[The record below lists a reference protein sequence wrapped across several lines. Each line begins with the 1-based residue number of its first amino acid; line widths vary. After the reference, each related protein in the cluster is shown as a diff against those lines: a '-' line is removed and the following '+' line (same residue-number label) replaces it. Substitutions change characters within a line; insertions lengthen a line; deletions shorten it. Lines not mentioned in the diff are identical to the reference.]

1 MERDAT
7 AERFWNAYL
16 ETLRDPIAASLRWY
30 EVFRI
35 GDGIDAANEGAAL
48 IAQGL
53 KTATSSLLWAYEA
66 AGKALPEA
74 GHLSIVADGAG
85 NPVCVVET
93 TAVAIRAFAEIDA
106 AFAFDYG
113 EWDRTLET
121 WKDRCW
127 AINAR
132 RCDALGRTAAPDMPL
147 VCERFRVVYP

>member
-1 MERDAT
+1 
-7 AERFWNAYL
+7 
-16 ETLRDPIAASLRWY
+16 PIAASLRWY

-35 GDGIDAANEGAAL
+35 GDGIDDANEGAAL

-85 NPVCVVET
+85 TPVCVVET

-132 RCDALGRTAAPDMPL
+132 
-147 VCERFRVVYP
+147 